1 MGSIC
6 KLPWAGFS
14 NDPNGTVRPCCIYKG
29 HITKEDGSLYYVQKD
44 SVKDI
49 FHSDYMND
57 LRAQFLRGE
66 KPKGCETCWI
76 DESNGYQ
83 SKREIY
89 NNIFSSQGLE
99 VSTETVNEYP
109 IDYQII
115 ISNACNLKCRSC
127 GTSHSTQWQKEINN
141 LPEVT
146 VGTND
151 YVHKFLMPHGQPGG
165 NDSIF
170 LKDLENWVDKVKRL
184 EIVGGEPFYIEKW
197 KTILELLIEKGYSS
211 KIDLAMSSNAS
222 IFNEELLTKICKNF
236 RAVGIGLSV
245 DGMGEMYEYLRKNGD
260 WEETR
265 DNCYKYYEVYKKLNK
280 PGVSFNYTYTISW
293 INAYRLPEFHDWVK
307 ENTPEFRIWNNIV
320 HYPNHMSITMLPSNE
335 KQRIEDKWK
344 NYNWGKYQSDIDSVI
359 RFMWSKEY
367 SDKEIK
373 AQYGNFIFFDHV
385 RGESTY
391 EIVKQDYPSLYRF
404 FNE

>member
-1 MGSIC
+1 MSSIC

-14 NDPNGTVRPCCIYKG
+14 NDPNGSVRPCCIYKG
-29 HITKEDGSLYYVQKD
+29 HVTKEDGSLFYVQKD

-57 LRAQFLRGE
+57 LREQFLRGE

-89 NNIFSSQGLE
+89 NGIFSSQGLE
-99 VSTETVNEYP
+99 VDTKAVNEYP

-197 KTILELLIEKGYSS
+197 KTVLELLVEKGYSS

-236 RAVGIGLSV
+236 KAVGIGLSV
-245 DGMGEMYEYLRKNGD
+245 DGMGKMYEYLRKNGN

-265 DNCYKYYEVYKKLNK
+265 DNCFRYYEVYKRLNK
-280 PGVSFNYTYTISW
+280 PGISFNYTYTISW
-293 INAYRLPEFHDWVK
+293 LNAYSLPEFHDWVK

-320 HYPNHMSITMLPSNE
+320 HYPKHMSITMLPNSE

-344 NYNWGKYQSDIDSVI
+344 TYDWGKYQSDIDSVI
-359 RFMWSKEY
+359 RFMWSTEC
-367 SDKEIK
+367 SDEEIK
-373 AQYGNFIFFDHV
+373 AQYRNFIFFDHV

-391 EIVKQDYPSLYRF
+391 DIVKQDYPSLYRF

>member
-1 MGSIC
+1 MSSIC

-14 NDPNGTVRPCCIYKG
+14 NDPNGSVRPCCIYKG
-29 HITKEDGSLYYVQKD
+29 HVTKEDGSLFYVQKD

-57 LRAQFLRGE
+57 LREQFLRGE

-89 NNIFSSQGLE
+89 NGIFSSQGLE
-99 VSTETVNEYP
+99 VDTKAVNEYP

-146 VGTND
+146 VGAND

-197 KTILELLIEKGYSS
+197 KTVLELLVEKGYSS

-236 RAVGIGLSV
+236 KAVGIGLSV
-245 DGMGEMYEYLRKNGD
+245 DGMGKMYEYLRKNGN

-265 DNCYKYYEVYKKLNK
+265 DNCFKYYEVYKRLNK
-280 PGVSFNYTYTISW
+280 PGISFNYTYTISW
-293 INAYRLPEFHDWVK
+293 LNAYSLPEFHDWVK

-320 HYPNHMSITMLPSNE
+320 HYPKHMSITMLPNSE

-344 NYNWGKYQSDIDSVI
+344 TYDWGKYQSDIDSVI
-359 RFMWSKEY
+359 RFMWNTEC
-367 SDKEIK
+367 SDEEIK
-373 AQYGNFIFFDHV
+373 AQYRNFIFFDHV

-391 EIVKQDYPSLYRF
+391 DIVKQDYPSLYRF

>member
-1 MGSIC
+1 MSSIC

-14 NDPNGTVRPCCIYKG
+14 NDPNGSVRPCCIYKG
-29 HITKEDGSLYYVQKD
+29 HVTKEDGSLFYVQKD

-57 LRAQFLRGE
+57 LREQFLRGE
-66 KPKGCETCWI
+66 KPAGCETCWV
-76 DESNGYQ
+76 DEANGYE

-89 NNIFSSQGLE
+89 NGIFSSEGFN
-99 VSTETVNEYP
+99 VDTRVVNEYP

-141 LPEVT
+141 LPEVP

-165 NDSIF
+165 NESIF
-170 LKDLENWVDKVKRL
+170 LSDLEDWVHRVKRL

-197 KTILELLIEKGYSS
+197 KTVLELLVDKKYSKRIS
-211 KIDLAMSSNAS
+211 LAMSSNGS
-222 IFNEELLTKICKNF
+222 IFNEELLSKICNNF
-236 RAVGIGLSV
+236 KQVGIGLSV
-245 DGMGEMYEYLRKNGD
+245 DGMGKMYEYLRKNGI

-265 DNCYKYYEVYKKLNK
+265 DNCLKYYDFYKKLDK

-307 ENTPEFRIWNNIV
+307 QNTPEFKIWNNIV
-320 HYPNHMSITMLPSNE
+320 HYPNHMSITMLPSSE

-344 NYNWGKYQSDIDSVI
+344 
-359 RFMWSKEY
+359 
-367 SDKEIK
+367 
-373 AQYGNFIFFDHV
+373 
-385 RGESTY
+385 TY
-391 EIVKQDYPSLYRF
+391 D
-404 FNE
+404 